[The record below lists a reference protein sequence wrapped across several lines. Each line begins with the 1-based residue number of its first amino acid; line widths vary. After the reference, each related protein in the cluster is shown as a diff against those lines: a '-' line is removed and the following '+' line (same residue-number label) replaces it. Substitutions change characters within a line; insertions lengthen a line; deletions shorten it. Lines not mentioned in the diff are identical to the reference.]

1 MISFVA
7 ECIDQPMAFPSRAQ
21 FSDAVLS
28 GCPFY
33 VNLRALRKV
42 EANRLAI
49 QRHHEAH
56 GGAMRFGDLPESLLQ
71 LCKFRLSLLPIFLS
85 LL

>member
-1 MISFVA
+1 
-7 ECIDQPMAFPSRAQ
+7 
-21 FSDAVLS
+21 
-28 GCPFY
+28 
-33 VNLRALRKV
+33 LRALRKV